1 MRQIFRNYKF
11 WLILTLI
18 WVIVMFY
25 LSHQNGEKTADTSM
39 GLAEFLHK
47 LPYLNKINIDVL
59 NMFLRRLAH
68 VTLFLLFTI
77 LIGIVV
83 EMAKWTKWVLVL
95 PFFACWFDEF
105 TKPWI
110 QGRHFDWFD
119 VGLNVIGCL
128 IGIGIVKLISYKL
141 W

>member
-25 LSHQNGEKTADTSM
+25 LSHQNGEETADTSM

-119 VGLNVIGCL
+119 VGLNAIGCL